1 MEQQRHRRTR
11 REHFDTE
18 AEYRVFA
25 DRRNRATKKCRR
37 EKEEK
42 LRSLGDRVP
51 QLEAENES
59 LRAQVREL
67 GRAVIA
73 DSEKD
78 RKIAALERKVE
89 ELERAMAKV
98 EVAEGPASPDIADI
112 YNPNDIMNEEW
123 GNLVNVPGG
132 DDDNVPVSS
141 AFMSFILNDDSK
153 A

>member
-1 MEQQRHRRTR
+1 M
-11 REHFDTE
+11 
-18 AEYRVFA
+18 FA

-78 RKIAALERKVE
+78 RKIAALERRVE
-89 ELERAMAKV
+89 ELERALAKV
-98 EVAEGPASPDIADI
+98 GVAEEPASQDIDEVVAGM
-112 YNPNDIMNEEW
+112 MNKEW
-123 GNLVNVPGG
+123 SDLDLPGG
-132 DDDNVPVSS
+132 DGNVPVSP